1 MALEKR
7 NGKLYYYRSVREGER
22 VRKVYLGAGDL
33 ARIAR
38 DEELMSRALKVAERE
53 RQREEVECLEVL
65 AAPVAELCEIS
76 EIIAR
81 AHLVAAG
88 CHRHK
93 GEWRRQCE
101 SA

>member
-22 VRKVYLGAGDL
+22 VCKVYLGAGDL

-53 RQREEVECLEVL
+53 RQRKEVERLEVL

>member
-22 VRKVYLGAGDL
+22 VRKVYLGAGEL

-53 RQREEVECLEVL
+53 RQRKEVERLEVL

>member
-22 VRKVYLGAGDL
+22 VRKVYLGAGEL

-38 DEELMSRALKVAERE
+38 DEELMSRALKAAERK
-53 RQREEVECLEVL
+53 RQREEVERLEVL

-76 EIIAR
+76 EILAR
-81 AHLVAAG
+81 AHLVAGG

-93 GEWRRQCE
+93 GEWRRQRE

>member
-1 MALEKR
+1 MALERR
-7 NGKLYYYRSVREGER
+7 NGELYYYRSVREGER

-53 RQREEVECLEVL
+53 RQREEVERLEVL

-76 EIIAR
+76 EILAR
-81 AHLVAAG
+81 AHLVTAG

-93 GEWRRQCE
+93 GEWRRQRE